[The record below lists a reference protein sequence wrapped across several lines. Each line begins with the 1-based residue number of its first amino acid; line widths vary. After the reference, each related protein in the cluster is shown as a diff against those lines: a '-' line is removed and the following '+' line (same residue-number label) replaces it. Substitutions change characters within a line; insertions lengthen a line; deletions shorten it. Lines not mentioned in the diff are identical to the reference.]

1 MSSLKDKRLGR
12 EMVALTAILIALIGL
27 SVRPFGFRYFIHG
40 LASNQLFSLSIV
52 VGIVVVCVVMLQRM
66 GIIFP
71 DASTRRPPH
80 SSSAT

>member
-1 MSSLKDKRLGR
+1 MSSLKDRRLGK
-12 EMVALTAILIALIGL
+12 EMVILSVILISLIGL

-40 LASNQLFSLSIV
+40 LASNQLFSLSLV
-52 VGIVVVCVVMLQRM
+52 VGIVAVCVVMLQRM

-71 DASTRRPPH
+71 DTSTRRPPH